1 METTLL
7 FALPL
12 FLASVFAIIMPLI
25 DLMVKKNKGAIFGI
39 TILGFVALLMLNV
52 YLLLNP
58 VFTSGTSVLHP
69 ESFLGGLLKNSI
81 VLGSYTVL
89 FDIMFLLGGIMT
101 LFAAKQY
108 LAKENYELKEFYSLL
123 TFSLVGMMFIAHS
136 NSLLI
141 LFLGIELMSI
151 SFFVLSG
158 FFRTKLSSIEASV
171 KYFLLGAFATGF
183 LVFGISLIYGATGSV
198 ELNVISSKILTN
210 QFNHVYFTI
219 GIALL
224 FVGLAFKA
232 STFPFHQWAPDV
244 YTGAPTIVTTFM
256 STVGKTSSFVAFI
269 IVSKALITSIPG
281 DELTLFSSK
290 LSLYSREIIAVI
302 AALTMLVGNI
312 TALVQKNVK
321 RMLAFSSVAHAGYIL
336 IGIASNN
343 PDGWSGMVFYT
354 FAYIFMQIGAFV
366 IVSLIEK
373 EDETFLNL
381 NDYNGLSKSNPFLAV
396 AMSIFMFSLVGLP
409 PFGGFFGKYYLF
421 LSAIKADMLW
431 LTVIAVISSLISI
444 YFYIGLVI
452 NMYFKEQDTEQEK
465 VKLGLANVSII
476 IAIFGILY
484 LGIFPSQLINLA
496 LSFFK

>member
-158 FFRTKLSSIEASV
+158 FFRTKLSS
-171 KYFLLGAFATGF
+171 
-183 LVFGISLIYGATGSV
+183 
-198 ELNVISSKILTN
+198 N
-210 QFNHVYFTI
+210 
-219 GIALL
+219 
-224 FVGLAFKA
+224 
-232 STFPFHQWAPDV
+232 
-244 YTGAPTIVTTFM
+244 
-256 STVGKTSSFVAFI
+256 TS
-269 IVSKALITSIPG
+269 
-281 DELTLFSSK
+281 
-290 LSLYSREIIAVI
+290 Y
-302 AALTMLVGNI
+302 
-312 TALVQKNVK
+312 
-321 RMLAFSSVAHAGYIL
+321 
-336 IGIASNN
+336 
-343 PDGWSGMVFYT
+343 
-354 FAYIFMQIGAFV
+354 
-366 IVSLIEK
+366 
-373 EDETFLNL
+373 
-381 NDYNGLSKSNPFLAV
+381 
-396 AMSIFMFSLVGLP
+396 
-409 PFGGFFGKYYLF
+409 
-421 LSAIKADMLW
+421 
-431 LTVIAVISSLISI
+431 
-444 YFYIGLVI
+444 
-452 NMYFKEQDTEQEK
+452 
-465 VKLGLANVSII
+465 
-476 IAIFGILY
+476 
-484 LGIFPSQLINLA
+484 
-496 LSFFK
+496 